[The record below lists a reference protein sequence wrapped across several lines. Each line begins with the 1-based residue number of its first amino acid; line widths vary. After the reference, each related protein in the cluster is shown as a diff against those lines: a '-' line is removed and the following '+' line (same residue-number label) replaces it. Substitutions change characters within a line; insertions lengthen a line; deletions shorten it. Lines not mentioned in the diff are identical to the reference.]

1 MPNELG
7 NRFDMLQF
15 RTKGLNVGKEQLE
28 EMKSLTT
35 GEMNEAINS
44 ILGQNAEETLE
55 GQGMIIPGAKVG
67 DRTIPVDQP
76 ANITPINTPDIA
88 PEPST
93 MNNLSA
99 TNKTK
104 MFNPTRINQNSRL
117 ALAGNDPLL
126 QGIAM
131 NDKRVV

>member
-1 MPNELG
+1 
-7 NRFDMLQF
+7 
-15 RTKGLNVGKEQLE
+15 
-28 EMKSLTT
+28 MKTPLISVIINCHNGQKYLKSC
-35 GEMNEAINS
+35 INS
-44 ILGQNAEETLE
+44 ILNQNPEEVLE

-93 MNNLSA
+93 INNMSA
-99 TNKTK
+99 TNKTN
-104 MFNPTRINQNSRL
+104 MYNPTRLNQNSRL

>member
-1 MPNELG
+1 
-7 NRFDMLQF
+7 
-15 RTKGLNVGKEQLE
+15 
-28 EMKSLTT
+28 MKSLTT

-44 ILGQNAEETLE
+44 ILGQNADETLE

-76 ANITPINTPDIA
+76 ANIQPINTPDIA

-131 NDKRVV
+131 NNRNF